1 MTRMTEL
8 RQAMIVFFR
17 VIVSAAFFL
26 MMAELLSSCEHKEL
40 CYDHPHRQNV
50 EVTFDWSEAPDA
62 NPATMSLYL
71 YPDEG
76 GEPIRYEFTDKNG
89 ETISVPAGTYY
100 AICVN
105 SDKETHRI
113 NGKEKFNT
121 FEVTSAETQALQG
134 LLASMAKFEPRARGT
149 EKERVMLGPAML
161 YSAHAERVVIK
172 PAGEMSTITMKPK
185 SRVKYFSVEI
195 KNVENIRSVKAMSAS
210 LSGLS
215 GGWLV
220 LISCHQRG
228 LPFRLHL
235 SWILVLPSSG
245 ARKTSSV
252 TVRILLPSMF

>member
-1 MTRMTEL
+1 MTEL
-8 RQAMIVFFR
+8 RQSMILFFR
-17 VIVSAAFFL
+17 VIVCAAFLL
-26 MMAELLSSCEHKEL
+26 MMAELLSSCEHKDL
-40 CYDHPHRQNV
+40 CYDHPHRETV

-71 YPDEG
+71 YPENG
-76 GEPIRYEFTDKNG
+76 GEPIRYEFTDKKG
-89 ETISVPAGTYY
+89 GTISADAGVYR

-113 NGKEKFNT
+113 TNKEQFNT
-121 FEVTSAETQALQG
+121 FEVTSAETRALQG
-134 LLASMAKFEPRARGT
+134 LLAAMAKAEPRARGT
-149 EKERVMLGPAML
+149 EKERVMQGPAML

-172 PAGEMSTITMKPK
+172 PAGEMTSITMKPK
-185 SRVKYFSVEI
+185 SRVKYFTVEI
-195 KNVENIRSVKAMSAS
+195 RNVENIRSVKAMSAS

-220 LISCHQRG
+220 SISCHQRG

-252 TVRILLPSMF
+252 TVWTFLPSMY